1 VRDPRVLGKS
11 LRRGGSDERAE
22 RHRCHGRRGREGRRR
37 RQTLLRGDAGTPSPD
52 DAGQDGTVAFTSG
65 TTPIF
70 VYGSEFAGTNQ
81 ANALVW
87 DVGDDFDAILDDLRR
102 KGVTFEH
109 YDLPGLTLEA
119 TCMSPRTSKGC
130 GSKTP
135 TATSC
140 TSTAA
145 S

>member
-1 VRDPRVLGKS
+1 MSVLRDIDATAVVAVKDVAAARLFYEETLG
-11 LRRGGSDERAE
+11 LRA
-22 RHRCHGRRGREGRRR
+22 
-37 RQTLLRGDAGTPSPD
+37 PD

-70 VYGSEFAGTNQ
+70 VYESEFAGTNQ